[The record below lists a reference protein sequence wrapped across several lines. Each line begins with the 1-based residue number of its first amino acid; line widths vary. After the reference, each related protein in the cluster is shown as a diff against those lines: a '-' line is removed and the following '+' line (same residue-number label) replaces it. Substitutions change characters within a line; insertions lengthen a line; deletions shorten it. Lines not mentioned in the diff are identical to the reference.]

1 MLYNKLPNI
10 VSREREKNDEKGLV
24 AKRERDKQRERE
36 RDKQKERETNKERE
50 RQTKRETEKKWWKR
64 ISSISLALDLIEY

>member
-1 MLYNKLPNI
+1 LNGFAWRKLVLYNKLPNI

-36 RDKQKERETNKERE
+36 TNKERERETNKKRE
-50 RQTKRETEKKWWKR
+50 RQTKRETEKK
-64 ISSISLALDLIEY
+64 